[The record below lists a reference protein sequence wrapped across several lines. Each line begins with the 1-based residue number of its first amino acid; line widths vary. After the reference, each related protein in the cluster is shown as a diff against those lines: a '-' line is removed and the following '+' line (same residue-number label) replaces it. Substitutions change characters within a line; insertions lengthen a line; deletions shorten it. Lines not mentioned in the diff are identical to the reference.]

1 MKKFLLTLVALV
13 VACTVPH
20 MGQAKTIESTLFTC
34 KGELSKMADQYVITH
49 EEEDNNLLCY
59 IEDKPLRRILAVCH
73 VGDTCTV
80 SAKGVTGNGNQHII
94 EKVFEVQR
102 SRPE

>member
-49 EEEDNNLLCY
+49 EEEDNNLHSATS
-59 IEDKPLRRILAVCH
+59 RINLFDAFWL
-73 VGDTCTV
+73 
-80 SAKGVTGNGNQHII
+80 SATWVIL
-94 EKVFEVQR
+94 V
-102 SRPE
+102 P